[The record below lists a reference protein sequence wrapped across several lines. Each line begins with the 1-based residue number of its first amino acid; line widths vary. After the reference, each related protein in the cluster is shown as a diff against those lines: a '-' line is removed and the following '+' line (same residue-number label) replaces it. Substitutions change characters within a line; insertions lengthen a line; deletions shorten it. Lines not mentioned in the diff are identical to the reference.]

1 MATFSPFRILGYL
14 PCKNYRAKKWKRE
27 IVAPGFHR
35 HTQKC
40 VTEKIKWS
48 LPASIDILGNVSYKD
63 KSFIRRQVFDDVNTV
78 NLYLSNKDQ
87 CDLLLRDKNWQCVFD
102 ITRLEEYKLKK
113 NRDKESL

>member
-1 MATFSPFRILGYL
+1 M
-14 PCKNYRAKKWKRE
+14 
-27 IVAPGFHR
+27 VAPGFHR

-63 KSFIRRQVFDDVNTV
+63 KSFIRQVFDDVNTV

-87 CDLLLRDKNWQCVFD
+87 CDLLLRDKN
-102 ITRLEEYKLKK
+102 
-113 NRDKESL
+113 